1 MGWPS
6 RSTLPSVS
14 RGGRLVSEVLRQWW
28 RQPDHFRWLSAY
40 LQERGLQGWL
50 RLLVGGSTFTFGVIP
65 FVMAWQAEPSPGVV
79 VLIIAAILALACT
92 AVSLMWLTRWPTRA
106 QSAAFV
112 VVAIPTM
119 AAVYLTEH
127 DPVVGLLS
135 CTAFASMGG
144 YVAFFHN
151 ARYMLF
157 NLGVAD
163 LTAVALAVQVAANG
177 QLLLAVSK
185 LVTVLTVIATVPLTA
200 QLLVHFLGADLEVSD
215 TDPLTGLLN
224 RRALKRA
231 VLDLLA
237 VEYRGPEPDRRVV
250 VTMIDLDN
258 FKRLND
264 SDGHAA
270 GDRALVAVG
279 ALILANSRDCAVVAR
294 AGGEEFLVV
303 DVLSEADT
311 HTMAESI
318 RAAIAGSPYRITASV
333 GTACATLHNPSPLVG
348 VYVVEELMTVADE
361 AMYEAKRAGGDKVRH
376 RRDVSGSEASVE

>member
-6 RSTLPSVS
+6 RSTLPSAF

-50 RLLVGGSTFTFGVIP
+50 RVLVGGATFTFGVIP
-65 FVMAWQAEPSPGVV
+65 FVMAWQAEPSPGIV
-79 VLIIAAILALACT
+79 ICITTAILAIACT
-92 AVSLMWLTRWPTRA
+92 VVSLMWLTRWPTRT

-112 VVAIPTM
+112 LLAIPTM

-135 CTAFASMGG
+135 CAAFASMGG
-144 YVAFFHN
+144 YVSFFHN

-163 LTAVALAVQVAANG
+163 LTAVALAAQVAANG
-177 QLLLAVSK
+177 QLLLALSK
-185 LVTVLTVIATVPLTA
+185 LILVLTVIATVPLTA
-200 QLLVHFLGADLEVSD
+200 QVLVHFLRADLEVSD

-231 VLDLLA
+231 ILDLLV
-237 VEYRGPEPDRRVV
+237 VEYRGSDSDRRVV
-250 VTMIDLDN
+250 VAMIDLDN

-279 ALILANSRDCAVVAR
+279 ALIKENCRDCAVVAR

-311 HTMAESI
+311 HVMAEGLRASI
-318 RAAIAGSPYRITASV
+318 ADSPFRITASV

-361 AMYEAKRAGGDKVRH
+361 AMYEAKRAGGDQVRH
-376 RRDVSGSEASVE
+376 RRDVSGSETSVE

>member
-6 RSTLPSVS
+6 RSTLPSVF

-40 LQERGLQGWL
+40 LQDRGLQGWL

-65 FVMAWQAEPSPGVV
+65 FVTAWEAEPSPGTFMQ
-79 VLIIAAILALACT
+79 IATAILAIACT

-135 CTAFASMGG
+135 CTAYASMGG

-157 NLGVAD
+157 NLAVAD
-163 LTAVALAVQVAANG
+163 LTAIVLAVQVATNG

-185 LVTVLTVIATVPLTA
+185 LVMVLTVIATVPLTA

-250 VTMIDLDN
+250 VAMIDLDD

-279 ALILANSRDCAVVAR
+279 ALIIENCRDCAVVAR

-303 DVLSEADT
+303 DVLSEAAT

-318 RAAIAGSPYRITASV
+318 RASIADSPYRITASV
-333 GTACATLHNPSPLVG
+333 GTASATLHNPSPLVG

-361 AMYEAKRAGGDKVRH
+361 AMYEAKRAGGDQVRH
-376 RRDVSGSEASVE
+376 RRDVSGSETSVE